1 MPQATLL
8 NPMTPLTELL
18 SELEVEVNRGNRVR
32 ALDLVR
38 QIQQQLVQENN
49 EQANIERCV
58 RELMAKLERPVAGA
72 HVRSPASITSERSGS
87 EAADDDVVYP
97 VWFGTNRKPN

>member
-1 MPQATLL
+1 MKTSTRP
-8 NPMTPLTELL
+8 
-18 SELEVEVNRGNRVR
+18 RVTR
-32 ALDLVR
+32 S
-38 QIQQQLVQENN
+38 QLVQENN

-72 HVRSPASITSERSGS
+72 HFRSPASITSERSGS

-97 VWFGTNRKPN
+97 VWFGTNRKPNAPGDGFTGERLGFGGRGPVRAHGCRG